1 MTKTYEPIPHTPEP
15 SRFPSESILPPLA
28 VIVAMT
34 VEGVIGYAGGMPWHE
49 PADLRY
55 FRQRTLGHAILMGR
69 VTYESIGRPLP
80 DRRNLILS
88 QRSDLHARGCE
99 VFADLATALVAA
111 RTEDPCPV
119 VIGGAKLYAA
129 TLPLATRLYVTE
141 IGCAVHGDTFFPPI
155 EASSWC
161 EIECFEAQGQAGPLR
176 FLTLA
181 RTHPTPS

>member
-1 MTKTYEPIPHTPEP
+1 MTKTFEPISHSPDP
-15 SRFPSESILPPLA
+15 SRFPSEAILPPLA
-28 VIVAMT
+28 LIVAMT
-34 VEGVIGYAGGMPWHE
+34 AEGVIGYAGSMPWHE

-55 FRQRTLGHAILMGR
+55 FRQRTIGHAILMGR
-69 VTYESIGRPLP
+69 ITYASIGRPLP
-80 DRRNLILS
+80 ERRNLILS

-141 IGCAVHGDTFFPPI
+141 IGYAVQGDTFFPPI
-155 EASSWC
+155 APSSWR
-161 EIECFEAQGQAGPLR
+161 EIERFEAQGQAGPLH